1 MYILEKP
8 GDRKGFTAS
17 LPLIFNRGLG
27 QGEVEGGRDIFIK
40 FLTCCFFRKTLNL
53 ELYFIFTEE
62 LGNIFKKMCIPLHAP
77 RSRSQFSVKPRFLL
91 YTFYVLIKAGPQRKY
106 REGRKG
112 R

>member
-8 GDRKGFTAS
+8 GDHKGFTAS

-27 QGEVEGGRDIFIK
+27 QGEGEGGRTFFFF
-40 FLTCCFFRKTLNL
+40 FLTYCFFCKTLNRKL
-53 ELYFIFTEE
+53 FFVVTELNKVIFFSNVYT
-62 LGNIFKKMCIPLHAP
+62 PAP